1 MSVNKAIVSVCEGGI
16 NHKSNVVRTQV
27 AMLIDHVITS
37 IGPERF
43 YGSSKDTQVTFFWP
57 FRLLHSVIFNQ
68 KYGQFYF
75 TFGDVID
82 ESILRFFSQTLVL
95 VESILPL
102 DV

>member
-1 MSVNKAIVSVCEGGI
+1 MYKADKVLKRPIEQWVDRGKQKVLWNGQQMQAAGGE
-16 NHKSNVVRTQV
+16 TQYLK
-27 AMLIDHVITS
+27 M
-37 IGPERF
+37 
-43 YGSSKDTQVTFFWP
+43 
-57 FRLLHSVIFNQ
+57 HSVIFNQ

-82 ESILRFFSQTLVL
+82 ESILRSFSQTLGL